1 MNYPVGQGMPPMAPG
16 VPNTMGQFD
25 DQQIADLAAYLLS
38 LK

>member
-1 MNYPVGQGMPPMAPG
+1 MPPMSPG
-16 VPNTMGQFD
+16 LPNTMAEFD

>member
-1 MNYPVGQGMPPMAPG
+1 MPPMAPG
-16 VPNTMGQFD
+16 LPNAMAAYD